1 MPQPTPTPPL
11 DIDHATMADVFG
23 EDTLDTVSADA
34 AAAISHVPTRV
45 FLTTV
50 GLPDQ
55 EDTQGWFHRVEELTE
70 AVEDMGWPELGEK
83 YPEVAADFHFDEW
96 ITLGEIPYDSINV
109 DASTGIVYATS
120 DNGGEPYL
128 LNTSLEVFAYLICVT
143 EAERP
148 MYGPNDEDLEQPG
161 YLEQAEARLER
172 LYGVPY
178 EQVGPT
184 VADRLRA
191 TIERTDPV
199 ALANPISIWHLVLR
213 YITGG
218 LH

>member
-1 MPQPTPTPPL
+1 MSQPLPTPRV
-11 DIDHATMADVFG
+11 DRATMADVFG
-23 EDTLDTVSADA
+23 EDDLDTVAEEA
-34 AAAISHVPTRV
+34 AEQISHAPTRV

-55 EDTQGWFHRVEELTE
+55 EDTQGWFHRVEDLTE
-70 AVEDMGWPELGEK
+70 EVEDKGWPGLGEK
-83 YPEVAADFHFDEW
+83 YPEVADDFHFDEW
-96 ITLGEIPYDSINV
+96 VTLGEIPYDSINV
-109 DASTGIVYATS
+109 DASTGVVYATS
-120 DNGGEPYL
+120 DDGGEPYL

-148 MYGPNDEDLEQPG
+148 FYEGPEEDFEEPG
-161 YLEQAEARLER
+161 YEEQVEARLER
-172 LYGVPY
+172 LYGMPY

-184 VADRLRA
+184 AADRLRA

-199 ALANPISIWHLVLR
+199 ALARPDSIWHQVVR
-213 YITGG
+213 HITGG